1 MKLEKQQ
8 ARRRQIEA
16 AAYEVLSK
24 NGYKAASMLAI
35 AKRAGASNETL
46 YNWYGN
52 KQTLFRSLVESNAQ
66 EVTQFLQQSI
76 DHEASAQE
84 TIRHLGPVLLR
95 MITSEKAILLNR
107 AAAADADETGI
118 LGGTLS
124 RAGRNTVAPL
134 IAKIFEQARKRGE
147 LAFDDTDDIVDLYL
161 SLLIG
166 DLQIRRVVGACPELS
181 DSKVQDRANRAWHVL
196 QTLFHGG

>member
-1 MKLEKQQ
+1 MKLENQR

-16 AAYEVLSK
+16 AAYEVLTEK
-24 NGYKAASMLAI
+24 GYKAASMLAV

-52 KQTLFRSLVESNAQ
+52 KQTLFQSLVETNAL

-76 DHEASAQE
+76 DHGASTRE
-84 TIRHLGPVLLR
+84 TIEHLGPVLLR

-107 AAAADADETGI
+107 AAAADADETGM
-118 LGGTLS
+118 LGDTLAK
-124 RAGRNTVAPL
+124 AGRNAVAPR
-134 IAKIFEQARKRGE
+134 IAKILE
-147 LAFDDTDDIVDLYL
+147 LARQQGVLSFDDTEDVVDLYL

-166 DLQIRRVVGACPELS
+166 DLQIRRVIGVAPELS
-181 DSKVQDRANRAWHVL
+181 DSKVQARADRAWHVL
-196 QTLFHGG
+196 QTLYPGV